1 MKNSF
6 FAAIGRNI
14 GTLALS
20 VAIVLGM
27 SYYLLSYVPQ
37 RTTSLNSRY
46 FRTLARIGQ
55 NMRDKIKARQ
65 LNDESDALAI
75 AHLLTDKQPPLSSQE
90 EEEEVANISQ
100 VLRARESAEASDVVP
115 AKVPGTL
122 PKSVALVGGQFVF
135 ERLIPLLAGTDTSA
149 SAKGTARSRDE
160 VRRYQFTRA
169 VPVDTLVRDL
179 LRADV
184 FDYFLMVE
192 LPSNRLFYSSG
203 ATDLYLNTTNAEA
216 AKGAKMPRWLTD
228 STLTHAGRAGA
239 LLVGGHEYQLFAQP
253 VQLGA
258 GLTCLLVGGVAG
270 NRFNAERRELPAGW
284 PELILGLL
292 LLGILSLPF
301 LKLLLIN
308 AREQIDRG
316 DVLLCAASLVLGSAI
331 LLLTL
336 QAGVSRYSTEPQ
348 VLHQQLAGLARD
360 VATDLHGELTELN
373 TIARAVD
380 NSLIALDDSLQ
391 KQHPDSLIQPDPSGA
406 VRAWQKPYPCPA
418 YSQRG
423 SVAGDYFTWISPE
436 GRALFGLD
444 PTEPPPPVATL
455 GQNAQDDLSG
465 GKYYVPSLL
474 IRPYLRQM
482 NAGAYQFV
490 RKDTFSLDS
499 IPQANDNE
507 RGPVLRFFSGPSEA
521 YTLAA
526 STDTCY
532 FDMLRTVQSTSAL
545 SPASA
550 GNSAPVLKALL
561 ARRSRWRTGLLCAFE
576 TTLLSFGD
584 QLLPPGFG
592 YCLLERNGNV
602 MIHSKPELNLSENL
616 LTDCEPAA
624 PLRAAL
630 FAQTSTALE
639 AVYQGKPTLLYV
651 HPLPGMHRSLV
662 TFFDMSYAKAQQ
674 SQTSLLG
681 LTLLGSFWLLCVVF
695 WALRR
700 LIVPR
705 TPGQEQLTNPDSFRS
720 LWPHPTHAARY
731 WHVVLGMGAGLLA
744 FGVVA
749 AQVGPLSLLC
759 LLLVVPGLLYVLTYH
774 HTRLRPD
781 YSRRTH
787 RWVVGL
793 VSGLLLLLLAGH
805 WAVVGG
811 HETAWVAGLALGL
824 GALVW
829 WLLRGGLVRWLGHR
843 GIALTRGYRLAYV
856 WMLLGWIGLLGIV
869 PALTCYRIA
878 HLAERLQQVRYAQMH
893 ILRLNEQRPT
903 QANAF
908 HYYTTWFFG
917 SDLKYDSDVPLRD
930 AVKSAP
936 RELATL
942 DFFTSLG
949 AAMNKPD
956 EEASQVLTNDS
967 TTARA
972 WRPWQVSS
980 LTQDPVTIVSQDNSS
995 RGRVETTLKEGLHW
1009 GYPPTWPAGRWA
1021 LIGLVVALVLVLQAL
1036 VRYLVRRLFGL
1047 RDDAPSPLPQTAAL
1061 AAPVCRLWLL
1071 PAGSAWADA
1080 PAWARQELGQ
1090 PSIVLN
1096 CQRLFKPETKD
1107 SESAALASLPRPA
1120 ATGTAPHVVV
1130 LANFDCFLT
1139 NADLTRRKCEFLT
1152 ELQRRG
1158 WPLLVLSATHPV
1170 GYGDCGHPLEQQCQV
1185 SGHNDIREAGQLLL
1199 NTLAEFRVEYF
1210 ALNNAPPAPLPAN
1223 AEQQLIGP
1231 NLSLRRFFEREC
1243 QLSPFVA
1250 SLRPAIVANL
1260 WRRREPGVPLSRSEI
1275 VAVVQRL
1282 AQFHFRRLWLAL
1294 SPQERFLL
1302 FDLAQDGLVNS
1313 DDRRPLDN
1321 LLRKGFLRF
1330 SGHGRLGLSSTS
1342 FRDYL
1347 LTAQR
1352 RREALRYAQADPDGS
1367 SWASAQTPLL
1377 LLLAAGALFVFI
1389 SQPNI
1394 LTQTQGFVVALTSL
1408 IPAIFGLLKF
1418 ILPVSKAPSQPAG

>member
-6 FAAIGRNI
+6 FAAVGRNI

-37 RTTSLNSRY
+37 RTASLNYRY
-46 FRTLARIGQ
+46 FRVLARIGQ
-55 NMRDKIKARQ
+55 NMKDKIEAQ
-65 LNDESDALAI
+65 HFNDESDALAV
-75 AHLLTDKQPPLSSQE
+75 AHRLADKQAANGGKTPLSRPGGKPAKTTTAFSSQA
-90 EEEEVANISQ
+90 EVATISR
-100 VLRARESAEASDVVP
+100 VLRARESAEASDVLP
-115 AKVPGTL
+115 AQVPGTPL
-122 PKSVALVGGQFVF
+122 KSVALTGSQFVF
-135 ERLIPLLAGTDTSA
+135 ERLIPLVAGAKAEVPA
-149 SAKGTARSRDE
+149 SG
-160 VRRYQFTRA
+160 RA
-169 VPVDTLVRDL
+169 VGLRYRLTHTLPADTLVRDL
-179 LRADV
+179 LRTDV
-184 FDYFLMVE
+184 FDYFFMVE

-203 ATDLYLNTTNAEA
+203 PTDLYLNTASAEA
-216 AKGAKMPRWLTD
+216 VKGAKMPRWLTD
-228 STLTHAGRAGA
+228 STLTHTGRAGA

-253 VQLGA
+253 VQLA
-258 GLTCLLVGGVAG
+258 PGLTCLLVGGVAG
-270 NRFNAERRELPAGW
+270 NRFNAERRELPTGW

-301 LKLLLIN
+301 LKLLLMN
-308 AREQIDRG
+308 PREQIDRG
-316 DVLLCAASLVLGSAI
+316 DVLLCAASLVLGSGI

-336 QAGVSRYSTEPQ
+336 QAAVSRYSTEPR
-348 VLHQQLAGLARD
+348 VLHQQLAGLAKD

-373 TIARAVD
+373 TIARNV
-380 NSLIALDDSLQ
+380 DDSLKNAQ
-391 KQHPDSLIQPDPSGA
+391 VDSLRFDASGA
-406 VRAWQKPYPCPA
+406 VRTVLRPYPCRA
-418 YSQRG
+418 YSHRG
-423 SVAGDYFTWISPE
+423 ATPGDYFTWISRQGE
-436 GRALFGLD
+436 ARYGLD
-444 PTEPPPPVATL
+444 PTPLAAPVETA
-455 GQNAQDDLSG
+455 GKNAQDDLSG

-474 IRPYLRQM
+474 KRPYLKQM
-482 NAGAYQFV
+482 NAQAYQLV
-490 RKDTFSLDS
+490 RGDSYALDS
-499 IPQANDNE
+499 AKQIGAE
-507 RGPVLRFFSGPSEA
+507 G
-521 YTLAA
+521 YTPPAV

-532 FDMLRTVQSTSAL
+532 FDMLRTVQNTSAL
-545 SPASA
+545 SPAST
-550 GNSAPVLKALL
+550 GSRAPMLKALL
-561 ARRSRWRTGLLCAFE
+561 ARPSRWRPGLICAFE
-576 TTLLSFGD
+576 TPLLSFDD
-584 QLLPPGFG
+584 QILPPGFG

-639 AVYQGKPTLLYV
+639 AVYQGKPTLLFV
-651 HPLPGMHRSLV
+651 HPMPGMHRSLV

-681 LTLLGSFWLLCVVF
+681 LTLLGGFWLLGVAF

-700 LIVPR
+700 LVVPR

-731 WHVVLGMGAGLLA
+731 WHVVVGIGVGLLA
-744 FGVVA
+744 FGAVA
-749 AQVGPLSLLC
+749 TRVGPLSQLC

-787 RWVVGL
+787 HWVVGL
-793 VSGLLLLLLAGH
+793 MSGLLLLLLACH

-811 HETAWVAGLALGL
+811 RETAWVAGLVLGL
-824 GALVW
+824 GGVVW
-829 WLLRGGLVRWLGHR
+829 WLLRGGLVRWLGRR
-843 GIALTRGYRLAYV
+843 GIALARGYRLAYV
-856 WMLLGWIGLLGIV
+856 WMLLGWIVLLGIV
-869 PALTCYRIA
+869 PALTCYHIA
-878 HLAERLQQVRYAQMH
+878 HLAERLQQARYAQLH
-893 ILRLNEQRPT
+893 ILRLNEQRHT
-903 QANAF
+903 QANTF

-917 SDLKYDSDVPLRD
+917 SGLKYDAGVSLRD

-936 RELATL
+936 RELAAL
-942 DFFTSLG
+942 EFFASLG
-949 AAMNKPD
+949 AEMNKPSED
-956 EEASQVLTNDS
+956 AGQVLTNDS

-980 LTQDPVTIVSQDNSS
+980 LAQDPITLVSQDNPS
-995 RGRVETTLKEGLHW
+995 RGRVETTLEGLHW
-1009 GYPPTWPAGRWA
+1009 GYPRTWPAGRWA
-1021 LIGLVVALVLVLQAL
+1021 LIVLVAALVLVLQAL

-1047 RDDAPSPLPQTAAL
+1047 REDAPTPLPQTEAL

-1071 PAGSAWADA
+1071 PAGSTWADA

-1090 PSIVLN
+1090 PAIVLN
-1096 CQRLFKPETKD
+1096 CQQLFKPESKD
-1107 SESAALASLPRPA
+1107 SESAALASLPSPPVA
-1120 ATGTAPHVVV
+1120 ATAPHVVV
-1130 LANFDCFLT
+1130 LANFDCFIS

-1170 GYGDCGHPLEQQCQV
+1170 GFGDCGHPLEQQCQV
-1185 SGHNDIREAGQLLL
+1185 SGHSEIREAGELLL
-1199 NTLAEFRVEYF
+1199 DTLAEFRVEYF
-1210 ALNNAPPAPLPAN
+1210 ALNNVSPKPVPAD
-1223 AEQQLIGP
+1223 AEHQLIGS

-1260 WRRREPGVPLSRSEI
+1260 WRRREPGVPLSRTEI
-1275 VAVVQRL
+1275 VTVVQRL

-1367 SWASAQTPLL
+1367 SWASAQTPLM
-1377 LLLAAGALFVFI
+1377 LLLAAGALFIFI

-1418 ILPVSKAPSQPAG
+1418 ILPSSKVPSQPAA